1 MLEMEATAVLNFST
15 AFSSS
20 SNSTNEGLAGIFGG
34 RCIPSDLGIPVTTSN
49 ITPQPVFTSYRTVNA
64 NSGYKLHVPIQETH
78 SGGSYDWPGFLS
90 AFCSRGGQN
99 QIVWIIGG
107 KYVSVCKACSKVG
120 GSGGMLPR
128 EMLIWTI

>member
-49 ITPQPVFTSYRTVNA
+49 ITPQPVFISYRTVNA

-78 SGGSYDWPGFLS
+78 SGGSYDWLGFLS
-90 AFCSRGGQN
+90 AFCSRGGK
-99 QIVWIIGG
+99 IRLYGLLGASMYLCAKRVA
-107 KYVSVCKACSKVG
+107 K
-120 GSGGMLPR
+120 
-128 EMLIWTI
+128 